1 MSDSEREAWDERYRS
16 GSYRPRPAAGSF
28 LERWI
33 PTFPP
38 GRALD
43 VACGAGRN
51 ALRLAEAGHRVE
63 AVDVSAVAVEMAQAE
78 ADRRGLAVAWTVADL
93 DGYNIPDGEYD
104 LITVIRY
111 VNRDLWPRLITGLA
125 PTGWLLVEHHVRTSV
140 DVAGPSA
147 PDFRLE
153 PQELLEAFSALRIV
167 FYEEV
172 LEPADEEGRR
182 FALARLV
189 ACKGNPGF

>member
-1 MSDSEREAWDERYRS
+1 MSETERDAWDERYRT
-16 GSYRPRPAAGSF
+16 GTYRPRPAAGPF

-33 PTFPP
+33 PALPI
-38 GRALD
+38 GRTLD

-63 AVDVSAVAVEMAQAE
+63 AVDVSSVAIDMARAE
-78 ADRRGLAVAWTVADL
+78 ADRQGLEVDWVVADL
-93 DGYNIPDGEYD
+93 DDYPLPPSTFD

-111 VNRDLWPRLITGLA
+111 VNRSLWPRLIDALV
-125 PTGWLLVEHHVRTSV
+125 PNGWLLVEHHVRTSA

-153 PQELLEAFSALRIV
+153 PQELLEAFQPLRIM
-167 FYEEV
+167 FYEEI

-189 ACKGNPGF
+189 ACKGDPGF